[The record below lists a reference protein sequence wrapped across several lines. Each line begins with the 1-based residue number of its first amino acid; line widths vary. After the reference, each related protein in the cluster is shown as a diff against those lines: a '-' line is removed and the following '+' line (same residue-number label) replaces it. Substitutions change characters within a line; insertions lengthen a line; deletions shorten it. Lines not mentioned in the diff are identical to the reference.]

1 MARRRRGSLPPGKI
15 TGCSRAAGGTGRRA
29 RLRGV
34 WGNPSGF
41 ESRVAHHWLY
51 SSVYTMRGP
60 HTYHVTESKELD
72 PATQFKQLY
81 DQEYLSVYRSIR
93 AVVLDPAAAEDL
105 TQETFVRAYRARHRY
120 TPTAPPGA
128 WLRRIGINLA
138 ISHLRRQKL
147 ARFLPARLYMAPDRR
162 DYDRAEARDVVGKA
176 MAVLSPK
183 LRAAVVLH
191 YYDGLTREEIA
202 AVLGVPAGT
211 VASRIAKAVA
221 IMRKTM
227 GSDQELDTTRS
238 SSEGALR
245 GR

>member
-1 MARRRRGSLPPGKI
+1 MRRVKCVFSLRGSRPAPAIKLRCV
-15 TGCSRAAGGTGRRA
+15 TDA
-29 RLRGV
+29 R
-34 WGNPSGF
+34 
-41 ESRVAHHWLY
+41 
-51 SSVYTMRGP
+51 
-60 HTYHVTESKELD
+60 ELD
-72 PATQFKQLY
+72 PATEFRELY
-81 DQEYLSVYRSIR
+81 DQQYTSLYRSIR
-93 AVVLDPAAAEDL
+93 AVVLDAAAAEDL
-105 TQETFVRAYRARHRY
+105 TQESFVRAYRARHRY

-138 ISHLRRQKL
+138 ISYLRRQKL
-147 ARFLPARLYMAPDRR
+147 ARFLPARLYVAPDRR

-176 MAVLSPK
+176 LVHLSPK

-191 YYDGLTREEIA
+191 YYEGLTREEIA
-202 AVLGVPAGT
+202 EVLQVPAGT

-227 GSDQELDTTRS
+227 GSDQELKPERS

>member
-1 MARRRRGSLPPGKI
+1 
-15 TGCSRAAGGTGRRA
+15 
-29 RLRGV
+29 
-34 WGNPSGF
+34 
-41 ESRVAHHWLY
+41 
-51 SSVYTMRGP
+51 
-60 HTYHVTESKELD
+60 VTEARELD
-72 PATQFKQLY
+72 PATEFRQLY
-81 DQEYLSVYRSIR
+81 DQEYLPVYRSIR
-93 AVVLDPAAAEDL
+93 AVVLESAAAEDL

-176 MAVLSPK
+176 MTALSPK

-202 AVLGVPAGT
+202 SVLGVPAGT

-221 IMRKTM
+221 IMRKTI
-227 GSDQELDTTRS
+227 GNDQDLDTTRS
-238 SSEGALR
+238 RSEGALR

>member
-1 MARRRRGSLPPGKI
+1 
-15 TGCSRAAGGTGRRA
+15 
-29 RLRGV
+29 
-34 WGNPSGF
+34 
-41 ESRVAHHWLY
+41 
-51 SSVYTMRGP
+51 
-60 HTYHVTESKELD
+60 VTEGEQLD
-72 PATQFKQLY
+72 PKTQFRQLY

-93 AVVLDPAAAEDL
+93 AVVLESAAAEDL
-105 TQETFVRAYRARHRY
+105 TQETFVRAYRARLRY

-138 ISHLRRQKL
+138 IPYLRRQKL

-162 DYDRAEARDVVGKA
+162 DYDRAEARDVVEKA
-176 MAVLSPK
+176 MARLSPK

-191 YYDGLTREEIA
+191 YYEGLTREEIA
-202 AVLGVPAGT
+202 EVLGVPAGT

-221 IMRKTM
+221 IMRKAM
-227 GSDQELDTTRS
+227 GSDQPGDTARS

>member
-1 MARRRRGSLPPGKI
+1 M
-15 TGCSRAAGGTGRRA
+15 TDSR
-29 RLRGV
+29 
-34 WGNPSGF
+34 
-41 ESRVAHHWLY
+41 
-51 SSVYTMRGP
+51 
-60 HTYHVTESKELD
+60 ELN

-81 DQEYLSVYRSIR
+81 DQEYISVFRSIR
-93 AVVLDPAAAEDL
+93 AVVMDSAAAEDL

-147 ARFLPARLYMAPDRR
+147 ARFLPARLYLAPDRR

-176 MAVLSPK
+176 MRALSPK

-202 AVLGVPAGT
+202 VVLGVPAGT

-221 IMRKTM
+221 IMRRTI
-227 GSDQELDTTRS
+227 GSDQDLDTTRS
-238 SSEGALR
+238 TSEGALR

>member
-1 MARRRRGSLPPGKI
+1 MLD
-15 TGCSRAAGGTGRRA
+15 SR
-29 RLRGV
+29 
-34 WGNPSGF
+34 
-41 ESRVAHHWLY
+41 
-51 SSVYTMRGP
+51 
-60 HTYHVTESKELD
+60 ELD
-72 PATQFKQLY
+72 PATEFRQLY
-81 DQEYLSVYRSIR
+81 DQEYLPVYRSIR
-93 AVVLDPAAAEDL
+93 AVVLESAAAEDL

-176 MAVLSPK
+176 MTALSPK

-202 AVLGVPAGT
+202 SVLGVPAGT

-221 IMRKTM
+221 IMRKTI
-227 GSDQELDTTRS
+227 GNDQDLDTTRS
-238 SSEGALR
+238 RSEGALR